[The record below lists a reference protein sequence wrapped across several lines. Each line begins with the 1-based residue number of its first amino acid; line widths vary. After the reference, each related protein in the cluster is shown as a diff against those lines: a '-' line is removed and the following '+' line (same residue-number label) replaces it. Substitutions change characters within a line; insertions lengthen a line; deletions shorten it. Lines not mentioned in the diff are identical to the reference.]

1 MTSSKIT
8 KAELVE
14 IKKFSA
20 SSDSLSQAESEHK
33 LEVQFNPQSLKLN
46 LSNQNTGGDQPGGS
60 TKQFVGSGSSKL
72 SMELLFDSSATG
84 ADVRAETQKVAYFV
98 MAQEQDNKDDKR
110 KPPNVR
116 FQWGS
121 FIFEGVIDSMD
132 ETLDY
137 FSEEGV
143 PLRATVSL
151 SLSRDDIVVL
161 RGNARGGGAGNNT
174 GATSPLD
181 AARPGDS
188 IASMAARIG
197 ASADWKAI
205 ASANDIDDPLRL
217 EAGARINLNA
227 KASASV
233 KFG

>member
-1 MTSSKIT
+1 MSSTNIT

-14 IKKFSA
+14 IKQFSS
-20 SSDSLSQAESEHK
+20 SSDALSQAEKENRV
-33 LEVQFNPQSLKLN
+33 EVQFNPQSLKLS
-46 LSNQNTGGDQPGGS
+46 LSNQNVGGDQPGGS
-60 TKQFVGSGSSKL
+60 SKQFVGSGSSKL
-72 SMELLFDSSATG
+72 SMELVFDTSATG
-84 ADVRAETQKVAYFV
+84 ADVRADTQKVAYFV
-98 MAQEQDNKDDKR
+98 MAQEQEKKDDKR

-121 FIFEGVIDSMD
+121 FIFEGVVESMD
-132 ETLDY
+132 ETLEY

-151 SLSRDDIVVL
+151 SLSRDNIVIL
-161 RGNARGGGAGNNT
+161 RGNARSGGAGTNT

-197 ASADWKAI
+197 ASADWKGI
-205 ASANDIDDPLRL
+205 ANANGIDDPLRL
-217 EAGARINLNA
+217 EAGARVNLNV

>member
-8 KAELVE
+8 RAELVE

-20 SSDSLSQAESEHK
+20 SANSLSQAESEHK
-33 LEVQFNPQSLKLN
+33 VEVQFNPQSLKLN

-72 SMELLFDSSATG
+72 SLELLFDTSATG
-84 ADVRAETQKVAYFV
+84 KDVRAETQKVAYFV

-143 PLRATVSL
+143 PLRASVSL

-205 ASANDIDDPLRL
+205 ASANNIDDPLRL

>member
-1 MTSSKIT
+1 MTSSNIT

-14 IKKFSA
+14 IKKFSG
-20 SSDSLSQAESEHK
+20 SSDSLSQAEQANK
-33 LEVQFNPQSLKLN
+33 LVVQFNPQSLKLN

-60 TKQFVGSGSSKL
+60 SKQFVGSGLSKL
-72 SMELLFDSSATG
+72 ALELLFDTSATG

-98 MAQEQDNKDDKR
+98 MAQEQEKKDDKR

-137 FSEEGV
+137 FSEQGV

-151 SLSRDDIVVL
+151 SMSRDDIVIL
-161 RGNARGGGAGNNT
+161 RGNAQSGGAGNNS

>member
-1 MTSSKIT
+1 MTSSNIT
-8 KAELVE
+8 RAELVE
-14 IKKFSA
+14 IKE
-20 SSDSLSQAESEHK
+20 SSTSTKSLSQAESEHK
-33 LEVQFNPQSLKLN
+33 VEVQFNPQSLKLS
-46 LSNQNTGGDQPGGS
+46 LSNQNTGGDQPGGAS
-60 TKQFVGSGSSKL
+60 KQFVGSGSSKL
-72 SMELLFDSSATG
+72 SLELLFDTSATG
-84 ADVRAETQKVAYFV
+84 KDVRAETEKVAYFV
-98 MAQEQDNKDDKR
+98 MAKPQDNPDEKR

-121 FIFEGVIDSMD
+121 FIFEGNIDTMD

-143 PLRATVSL
+143 PLRASVAL
-151 SLSRDDIVVL
+151 SLSRDNIVFL
-161 RGNARGGGAGNNT
+161 FGNASSGGAGNNT

>member
-20 SSDSLSQAESEHK
+20 SSAALSQAESENK
-33 LEVQFNPQSLKLN
+33 VEVQFNPQSLKLS

-72 SMELLFDSSATG
+72 SLELLFDTSDTG
-84 ADVRAETQKVAYFV
+84 KDVRAETQKVAYFV
-98 MAQEQDNKDDKR
+98 MAKQQDNEDDKR

-143 PLRATVSL
+143 PLRATVAL
-151 SLSRDDIVVL
+151 NLSRDDIVVL
-161 RGNARGGGAGNNT
+161 RGNARGGGAGNAT

-181 AARPGDS
+181 SARPGDS

-217 EAGARINLNA
+217 EAGARVNLNV
-227 KASASV
+227 KASASI

>member
-20 SSDSLSQAESEHK
+20 NSDSLSQAESEHK
-33 LEVQFNPQSLKLN
+33 VEVQFNPQSLKLN

-72 SMELLFDSSATG
+72 SLELLFDTSATG

-98 MAQEQDNKDDKR
+98 MAQEQEKKDDKR

-143 PLRATVSL
+143 PLRATVAL

-217 EAGARINLNA
+217 EAGARVNLNA
-227 KASASV
+227 KASASI

>member
-20 SSDSLSQAESEHK
+20 NSDSLSQAESEHK
-33 LEVQFNPQSLKLN
+33 VEVQFNPQSLKLN

-72 SMELLFDSSATG
+72 SLELLFDTSATG

-98 MAQEQDNKDDKR
+98 MAQEQENKDDKR

-143 PLRATVSL
+143 PLRATVAL

-217 EAGARINLNA
+217 EAGARVNLNA
-227 KASASV
+227 KASASI

>member
-20 SSDSLSQAESEHK
+20 GSDSLSQAESDHK
-33 LEVQFNPQSLKLN
+33 VEVQFNPQSLKLS
-46 LSNQNTGGDQPGGS
+46 LSNQNSGGDQPGGS

-72 SMELLFDSSATG
+72 SLELLFDTSDSG
-84 ADVRAETQKVAYFV
+84 KDVRAETQKVAYFV
-98 MAQEQDNKDDKR
+98 MAKEQDNADDKR

-151 SLSRDDIVVL
+151 SLSRDDIVIL
-161 RGNARGGGAGNNT
+161 RGNARSGGAGNNT

-217 EAGARINLNA
+217 EAGARVNLNV